1 MTAAARE
8 GIVSPRAVCARAQ
21 ARLESL
27 AGAPSEHPASGGYGT
42 RLRRL
47 GLRSAELYAAARN
60 LARECRA
67 LDPHSVLRVAQ
78 RLVDSGIFEAGLL
91 AFLLLERHRPAAES
105 LGARNLE
112 RLAHDPDNW
121 VTADSFACL
130 LSGPAWRRG
139 QVSDARIRA
148 WARSRSRWWRRI
160 ALVSTVPLNLPSRG
174 GTGDAPR
181 TLLVCALLAADH
193 DDMVAKAMS
202 WALRVAAKRDP
213 ASVRA
218 FLARHEA
225 VLAARVLREVRNK
238 LATGRKNPPPKPGR
252 SRAPRLARAS
262 SPGPRSAR

>member
-1 MTAAARE
+1 MD
-8 GIVSPRAVCARAQ
+8 PRDVCARAR

-27 AGAPSEHPASGGYGT
+27 ARTPSDHPASGGYGT

-47 GLRSAELYAAARN
+47 GLRGSELDAAARDTR
-60 LARECRA
+60 RECRA
-67 LDPHSVLRVAQ
+67 LDARAVLRVA
-78 RLVDSGIFEAGLL
+78 RELAEGGTFEAGLL

-105 LGARNLE
+105 LGARGLE

-174 GTGDAPR
+174 GTGDLPR
-181 TLLVCALLAADH
+181 TLRICALLAADR
-193 DDMVAKAMS
+193 DDMVVKGMS
-202 WALRVAAKRDP
+202 WALREAAKRDP
-213 ASVRA
+213 DTVRA
-218 FLARHEA
+218 FLARHEG

-238 LATGRKNPPPKPGR
+238 LETGRKNPRPNPGR
-252 SRAPRLARAS
+252 RGAGRGERATSAVLRR
-262 SPGPRSAR
+262 RSAR